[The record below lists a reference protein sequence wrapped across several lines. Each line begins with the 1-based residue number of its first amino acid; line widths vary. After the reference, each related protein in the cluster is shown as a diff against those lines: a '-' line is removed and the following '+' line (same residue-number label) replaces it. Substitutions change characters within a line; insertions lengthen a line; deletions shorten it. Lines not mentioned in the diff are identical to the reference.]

1 MNTIPLTFAFI
12 AAFLNAKNE
21 NGPVAKA
28 WRLGRNQ
35 LVRSRS
41 GSDSSLS
48 VKPQNIHNRG
58 MPLHISDRKVNHRHV
73 HPMFWFGTA

>member
-1 MNTIPLTFAFI
+1 MNTIPLAFAFI

-41 GSDSSLS
+41 GSALKYL
-48 VKPQNIHNRG
+48 VKKNT
-58 MPLHISDRKVNHRHV
+58 K
-73 HPMFWFGTA
+73 

>member
-41 GSDSSLS
+41 RSALKALHKVAERPPPPDASLRP
-48 VKPQNIHNRG
+48 PQ
-58 MPLHISDRKVNHRHV
+58 
-73 HPMFWFGTA
+73 

>member
-1 MNTIPLTFAFI
+1 MNTIPLAFAFI

-41 GSDSSLS
+41 DSALKSLHK
-48 VKPQNIHNRG
+48 VAEHPQSRDAS
-58 MPLHISDRKVNHRHV
+58 PRRR
-73 HPMFWFGTA
+73 P

>member
-35 LVRSRS
+35 FVRSRS
-41 GSDSSLS
+41 GSAL
-48 VKPQNIHNRG
+48 KALHKAAERPPQPDASPR
-58 MPLHISDRKVNHRHV
+58 P
-73 HPMFWFGTA
+73 PP

>member
-35 LVRSRS
+35 FVRSRS
-41 GSDSSLS
+41 GNRLKSLH
-48 VKPQNIHNRG
+48 KAAEHPQSRDVSPHQR
-58 MPLHISDRKVNHRHV
+58 P
-73 HPMFWFGTA
+73 

>member
-1 MNTIPLTFAFI
+1 MNTIPLAFAFI

-41 GSDSSLS
+41 DSALKYL
-48 VKPQNIHNRG
+48 VKKSQ
-58 MPLHISDRKVNHRHV
+58 K
-73 HPMFWFGTA
+73 

>member
-21 NGPVAKA
+21 NGAVAKA

-41 GSDSSLS
+41 GSALKYL
-48 VKPQNIHNRG
+48 VKKSQ
-58 MPLHISDRKVNHRHV
+58 K
-73 HPMFWFGTA
+73 